1 MLERYFIKP
10 QTVDRIR
17 SSWLGGR
24 DRRPCRLA
32 RGERVRRPQ
41 CPSSGADAHA
51 LCAVRSRPR
60 YVHARRRCG
69 ACRSIRRALGGHAS
83 AARSHEERQAAHQ
96 GRGSGARGTDAGAG
110 RSGFRP
116 LARRLGAPQP
126 FVETAPGFFDYLH
139 RERGLS
145 DVTLRQ
151 YGAHLRRFEKFLDRI
166 GLRDPEELS
175 PTVLSGF
182 VVDAGRELS
191 KGAMSG
197 LCSHLRVFL
206 GYLHRERVL
215 TRDLADSVD
224 SPRLYR
230 LSTVPR
236 SVSWEDVERLLQGVD
251 RRTTVGRRDYA
262 ILLLLVTYG
271 LRAAEVAGLTL
282 DSFDWDRE
290 RLEIPDRKA
299 GHHAAFP
306 LSAVVGEAIVDY
318 LRHGRP
324 ASSERALF
332 LQAQA
337 PFRPVGFRVVA
348 DRATRHL
355 RNAGIEV
362 ARPGS
367 HTLRHSCVRRLVE
380 AQFPLKTIG
389 DYVGHR
395 RPKSTEVYAKL
406 DLEALRE
413 VALGDGEALA

>member
-17 SSWLGGR
+17 SSWLGDAIEGYVVWLAENGYAARNVHHRVPMLMHFAQFAR
-24 DRRPCRLA
+24 DRGTCTLDGAAELVGPFVEHWVATRRR
-32 RGERVRRPQ
+32 RGRTKN
-41 CPSSGADAHA
+41 
-51 LCAVRSRPR
+51 
-60 YVHARRRCG
+60 ARRHIE
-69 ACRSIRRALGGHAS
+69 A
-83 AARSHEERQAAHQ
+83 AARVPVEQMLALAVP
-96 GRGSGARGTDAGAG
+96 
-110 RSGFRP
+110 GFRP

-126 FVETAPGFFDYLH
+126 FVETAPGFFDHLH

-251 RRTTVGRRDYA
+251 RRTAVGKRDYA

>member
-1 MLERYFIKP
+1 
-10 QTVDRIR
+10 
-17 SSWLGGR
+17 
-24 DRRPCRLA
+24 
-32 RGERVRRPQ
+32 
-41 CPSSGADAHA
+41 
-51 LCAVRSRPR
+51 
-60 YVHARRRCG
+60 
-69 ACRSIRRALGGHAS
+69 
-83 AARSHEERQAAHQ
+83 
-96 GRGSGARGTDAGAG
+96 
-110 RSGFRP
+110 
-116 LARRLGAPQP
+116 
-126 FVETAPGFFDYLH
+126 
-139 RERGLS
+139 
-145 DVTLRQ
+145 
-151 YGAHLRRFEKFLDRI
+151 
-166 GLRDPEELS
+166 
-175 PTVLSGF
+175 
-182 VVDAGRELS
+182 
-191 KGAMSG
+191 MSG

-251 RRTTVGRRDYA
+251 RRTAVGKRDYA